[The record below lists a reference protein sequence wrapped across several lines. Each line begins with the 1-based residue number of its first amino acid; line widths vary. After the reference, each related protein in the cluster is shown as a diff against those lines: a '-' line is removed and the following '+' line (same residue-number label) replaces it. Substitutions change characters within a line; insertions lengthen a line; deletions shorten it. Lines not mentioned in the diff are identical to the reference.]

1 MRTVKYFFCFCALY
15 LLPGWQAGPGDEL
28 CGLHNL
34 TTRDGEEINYT
45 VFYSVAGMYV
55 HAGSA
60 TFTNRL
66 EKLDGKPVFHVIGIG
81 GSNSKYDWIYKV
93 RDLYESFIDTVT
105 MQPLKF
111 VRNIEEGRVKK
122 YENVRFNRAVNTAVT
137 DSGVFKVPA
146 CIQDVMSTVYAAR
159 NINFT
164 RFKMGE
170 KIPFR
175 MFLENEVHELYIRY
189 LGRETVKTRY
199 GKFRAIKFK
208 PLLVPG
214 TIFNGGEQMTVW
226 VSDDENRLPV
236 RIESSILIGSIKVDM
251 TDYKNLRY
259 PLSSLE
265 KQKAK

>member
-1 MRTVKYFFCFCALY
+1 
-15 LLPGWQAGPGDEL
+15 
-28 CGLHNL
+28 
-34 TTRDGEEINYT
+34 
-45 VFYSVAGMYV
+45 
-55 HAGSA
+55 
-60 TFTNRL
+60 
-66 EKLDGKPVFHVIGIG
+66 
-81 GSNSKYDWIYKV
+81 
-93 RDLYESFIDTVT
+93 
-105 MQPLKF
+105 
-111 VRNIEEGRVKK
+111 
-122 YENVRFNRAVNTAVT
+122 
-137 DSGVFKVPA
+137 
-146 CIQDVMSTVYAAR
+146 VMSTVYAAR

-164 RFKMGE
+164 RFNMGE

-189 LGRETVKTRY
+189 LGRETIKTRY

-226 VSDDENRLPV
+226 VSDDENRVPV

-251 TDYKNLRY
+251 TGYKNLRY